1 MEEEGVST
9 TPTTGAGG
17 ECGVAQGNPTRE
29 DDRSSNP
36 RPAKRQRGQGE
47 EGDGEEDREA
57 EGEGEE
63 EGKKTGEDMRRHT
76 NTLSTLSIIHDARLR
91 TRRLGCQQPR
101 PLSDPRCQLGGVNV
115 CEE

>member
-17 ECGVAQGNPTRE
+17 GCGVAQGNPTRE

-76 NTLSTLSIIHDARLR
+76 NTLSTLSIIHDARPW
-91 TRRLGCQQPR
+91 TRRLGSQQPR